1 MDKIKE
7 IQITDKIKK
16 IVDKEEE
23 LEKKIKQAE
32 GMLSGLILKNPD
44 ILTEYTINKKI
55 LSEDAL
61 FYIGIVE
68 RLYSKGIECVDEVHF
83 VSEVEE
89 LGLKEK
95 YDILG
100 GYNTIKELKNII
112 EIQNSDG
119 IFDDWTKW
127 NLIKEYYEEKGIL
140 NIVKHWD
147 KLNKMTSSQL
157 VDYIEYQTND
167 VDIKVANDIEF
178 ETLDLTDKEINDIK
192 SGANMGVNFGKHCPL
207 LNYMTMGLPKG
218 DLTMFASYTNGGKSS
233 FVMNNIIIPIAEQ
246 RKKVAIISNEQQSM
260 VYKLLLQIY
269 VLTEKLDY
277 WSLTRKKL
285 KSGQWSKKDEEM
297 IEKARKIIAT
307 DYAPYI
313 TFAKVYDYDI
323 GKVKRVA
330 KKLSKTGLEVLIYDT
345 MKYSGETESTWL
357 SLLNDSKALF
367 QVCSKENVAGVVTF
381 QLAQAYKNRIRVLDT
396 DCLSNGKQVAEV
408 FSEMIGF
415 RDIWEDE
422 FDEETYDIK
431 PYRLKKD
438 SNGRYTNEK
447 EYITLD
453 KDKKYKI
460 FFHFK
465 TRNDEVG
472 NALIYEFKGHLN
484 KWYEVGRCTPHQKN
498 RY

>member
-1 MDKIKE
+1 MDKVKE
-7 IQITDKIKK
+7 IEVADKIKK
-16 IVDKEEE
+16 IVDKELE

-32 GMLSGLILKNPD
+32 GMLSGLVLKDPD

-61 FYIGIVE
+61 FYIGMVE

-83 VSEVEE
+83 ASEVEE

-112 EIQNSDG
+112 EVQNSDA

-127 NLIKEYYEEKGIL
+127 NLVKEYYEKKGIL
-140 NIVKHWD
+140 DIAKHWD

-167 VDIKVANDIEF
+167 VDIKISSDIEF
-178 ETLDLTDKEINDIK
+178 ETLDLTDKEINNIK

-233 FVMNNIIIPIAEQ
+233 FVTNNIIIPIAEQ
-246 RKKVAIISNEQQSM
+246 KKKVAIISNEQQCM

-269 VLTEKLDY
+269 VLTERLDY
-277 WSLTRKKL
+277 WSLTRKKI
-285 KSGQWSKKDEEM
+285 KSGQWSSKDDEM
-297 IEKARKIIAT
+297 IKKAREIIAT
-307 DYAPYI
+307 DYSPYI

-357 SLLNDSKALF
+357 SLLNDSKELF

-422 FDEETYDIK
+422 FNDETYDIK
-431 PYRLKKD
+431 PYKLKKD
-438 SNGRYTNEK
+438 KNGKFTNEK
-447 EYITLD
+447 EYIQLD
-453 KDKKYKI
+453 KEKKYKI

-472 NALIYEFKGHLN
+472 NALLYEFKGHLN
-484 KWYEVGRCTPHQKN
+484 KWYEIGRCTPHQKN